1 MVLADAG
8 EDEVL
13 YTEDG
18 QYAANVERVSYH
30 QLQNHLSLQTMKN
43 GKLLDV
49 RRLRNS
55 EFLRCSPTGG
65 ENVLYQAVYDNGL
78 TVLVLVSI
86 RGDQEVNEVKLH
98 NELTNLANQY
108 SAKTILALT
117 VPDAEAQQKW
127 AAIPLP

>member
-1 MVLADAG
+1 MWKRCLFT
-8 EDEVL
+8 
-13 YTEDG
+13 TEPSEFTN
-18 QYAANVERVSYH
+18 Q
-30 QLQNHLSLQTMKN
+30 N

-49 RRLRNS
+49 RRLRTLQ
-55 EFLRCSPTGG
+55 FLRCSHPGG

-117 VPDAEAQQKW
+117 VPDAEATEMGGYSFTLRLHCAQH
-127 AAIPLP
+127 